1 MGYAPRFIDRR
12 VLFRDGYLCPSLP
25 EYVEEDESNIK
36 VRAPPKKEKPMTK
49 EEYEKTR
56 KRFEDDEF

>member
-1 MGYAPRFIDRR
+1 MPLGLLIVASSFAMVTYARR
-12 VLFRDGYLCPSLP
+12 SQSMLKRM
-25 EYVEEDESNIK
+25 ESNIK

>member
-1 MGYAPRFIDRR
+1 MLKRM
-12 VLFRDGYLCPSLP
+12 
-25 EYVEEDESNIK
+25 ESNIK